1 MSTQL
6 FQQGVQN
13 WMLRSKH
20 GRDRI
25 FATPTDMWNA
35 AVEYFKSVD
44 DNPWYKLEVSKGGES
59 AGDIYEIPTV
69 LPYTITGMCG
79 FWNVSSFYF
88 GQFKRRA
95 IENKEE
101 AFLEVIRMIED
112 AIYTRKYVGASAGF
126 FNAQFIGKDIGLVEK
141 SLVGSDP
148 DNPLPASP
156 VMFYIPDNGRAG
168 NVTIDIPFV
177 LE

>member
-1 MSTQL
+1 MVFANPCQPLPLYICLFSVLYPKYLFFSYLYSKDIRGMSTQL

-69 LPYTITGMCG
+69 
-79 FWNVSSFYF
+79 
-88 GQFKRRA
+88 
-95 IENKEE
+95 
-101 AFLEVIRMIED
+101 
-112 AIYTRKYVGASAGF
+112 
-126 FNAQFIGKDIGLVEK
+126 
-141 SLVGSDP
+141 
-148 DNPLPASP
+148 
-156 VMFYIPDNGRAG
+156 
-168 NVTIDIPFV
+168 
-177 LE
+177 